1 MPSGS
6 TIGRGE
12 TMSAA
17 RNKSGLSLSVS
28 LLALLGGHS
37 SPALAQSSLE
47 VDQQS
52 DASSAMEQDQA
63 PQQDGP
69 GAGEIVVTAQK
80 REESVNRVG
89 MSITALSGD
98 TLANL
103 GIVDAEQLV
112 KVVPGLNYTRGAYG
126 QPVFTVRGVG
136 FNETSLAA
144 APTVSAYVDEI
155 PLPYSLMT
163 EGVGLDLERVEVLKG
178 PQGTLFGQNST
189 GGAINFIA
197 AKPTSHFEAGMDLG
211 YGRFDAI
218 TASGFVSGPVS
229 KTMRARL
236 AVRQELSDA
245 WQRSASRPNDRLG
258 ETDKTQARFLL
269 DWTPTDRLALLL
281 NVNGWRNQS
290 DAQAGQFIGI
300 LNPRVPPIVAAQ
312 PNTGGSPR
320 IADWDAGTEFA
331 FDNDFW
337 QVALRGDYELSDG
350 LTLTSIS
357 AYSELGQNQYL
368 DADGTPL
375 QVFASRGIG
384 SIESFSQEMRV
395 AGEIGAEAQWLLGA
409 NYQYDKVKDASAPF
423 VRDSS
428 FPFDSADAVANNTV
442 NTYSA
447 FGSADWEFVPS
458 LTLTAGL
465 RYSWQDRAFEGCLY
479 DTGDNSLAPLLA
491 GVSTRLSGTPTSI
504 PPGGCVTMSSVTF
517 KPGVVV
523 DSLNEGSLSW
533 KAGLNWQVDPR
544 KLLYALVSKGYK
556 NGVFITTGA
565 TFDLSL
571 APATQESVIAY
582 EAGFKL
588 GLLGRTLQLN
598 GAAFYYD
605 YRDKQIR
612 GRIIDPVVGPF
623 NRILNVPESRS
634 AGAELQISWE
644 PTAGLTFNGGATY
657 IDTKILGNFV
667 NFTPSVTQK
676 LLSGEPFPLTP
687 KWQLTGDVH
696 YDFPINETV
705 SLFTGANGTYQGK
718 TNAALGQEPLFDIKA
733 YTVVDLR
740 IGVRDQY
747 DAWRVSAYVQNVGN
761 TYYWTNVAAPSPD
774 IAYRLAGR
782 PRTYGLT
789 ASLRFQ

>member
-1 MPSGS
+1 MTTVR
-6 TIGRGE
+6 TI
-12 TMSAA
+12 
-17 RNKSGLSLSVS
+17 NGLSLSVS
-28 LLALLGGHS
+28 ALALMAFYS
-37 SPALAQSSLE
+37 APALAQASPEAAS
-47 VDQQS
+47 QS
-52 DASSAMEQDQA
+52 AASSGDELGQA
-63 PQQDGP
+63 PQQEAA

-89 MSITALSGD
+89 MSISALTGE

-103 GIVDAEQLV
+103 GISDAEQLV

-197 AKPTSHFEAGMDLG
+197 AKPTDYFEAGVDLT
-211 YGRFDAI
+211 YGRFD
-218 TASGFVSGPVS
+218 TVTTSGFISGPVS
-229 KTMRARL
+229 GSVRARL
-236 AVRQELSDA
+236 AVRQELSDG
-245 WQRSASRPNDRLG
+245 WQRSASRPNDSLG
-258 ETDKTQARFLL
+258 ETDRTQARLL
-269 DWTPTDRLALLL
+269 LEWTPTDRLALLL
-281 NVNGWRNQS
+281 NLNGWRNQS
-290 DAQAGQFIGI
+290 DAQAGQFVGI

-312 PNTGGSPR
+312 RPTTGSPR

-331 FDNDFW
+331 FNNDFW
-337 QVALRGDYELSDG
+337 QVALRGDYELSDS

-357 AYSELGQNQYL
+357 AYSDLSQEQFL

-375 QVFASRGIG
+375 QVFSSRGIG
-384 SIESFSQEMRV
+384 SIESFSQELRA
-395 AGEIGAEAQWLLGA
+395 AGEIGASVRWLLGA
-409 NYQYDKVKDASAPF
+409 NYQHDSVKDSSAPF

-428 FPFDSADAVANNTV
+428 FPFDSADAVANNV
-442 NTYSA
+442 VDTYAA
-447 FGSADWEFVPS
+447 FGSVDWEFVPS
-458 LTLTAGL
+458 LTLTGGL

-504 PPGGCVTMSSVTF
+504 PPGGCVTMNSTTF

-533 KAGLNWQVDPR
+533 KAGLNWQLDPR
-544 KLLYALVSKGYK
+544 KLLYVLVSKGYK

-644 PTAGLTFNGGATY
+644 PTAGLTFDGGATY

-667 NFTPSVTQK
+667 NFTPSLQQK

-687 KWQLTGDVH
+687 KWQLTGNVL
-696 YDFPINETV
+696 YDFPV
-705 SLFTGANGTYQGK
+705 SERVNVFAGANATYQGK
-718 TNAALGQEPLFDIKA
+718 TNAALGQEPLFDIES

-740 IGVRDQY
+740 LGVRDED
-747 DAWRVSAYVQNVGN
+747 DAWRVTAFVQNVGN

-774 IAYRLAGR
+774 IAYRLTGR
-782 PRTYGLT
+782 PRTYGVT
-789 ASLRFQ
+789 ASFRLR